1 MGKDKR
7 GLGERSTNEAPIAP
21 KLHKRLHRRR
31 AVRSEYIKGMERR
44 DVCIHDVAEGFDRL
58 VVVLIG
64 VFSTAA
70 SAYRN
75 KGSCFASVVS

>member
-31 AVRSEYIKGMERR
+31 AVRSEYIEGKER
-44 DVCIHDVAEGFDRL
+44 VCVIF
-58 VVVLIG
+58 
-64 VFSTAA
+64 
-70 SAYRN
+70 
-75 KGSCFASVVS
+75 GSCDRCLHTSAGAVTAESDCYCVDSVVFDHDLNL